1 MRKEFK
7 IIKLNKIKDK
17 RGYLTKIFD
26 KNIKINNKYNFTVKE
41 HLISF
46 SKKNVIRG
54 MHYQSGNFAQ
64 NKIVYVIEGT
74 IIDII
79 VDIRKKSKNYL
90 KVYDFSLSSKKNYG
104 IFIPKYYAHGF
115 KVTSNYAVVGYLLD
129 NNYNRKNDK
138 GILWKS
144 INYNW
149 KVTNPI
155 LSHKDSKLPDIKES

>member
-46 SKKNVIRG
+46 SKKIVIRG

-79 VDIRKKSKNYL
+79 VDKK
-90 KVYDFSLSSKKNYG
+90 
-104 IFIPKYYAHGF
+104 
-115 KVTSNYAVVGYLLD
+115 
-129 NNYNRKNDK
+129 
-138 GILWKS
+138 
-144 INYNW
+144 
-149 KVTNPI
+149 
-155 LSHKDSKLPDIKES
+155 IKIT